1 MTVPGDEQ
9 RRARQQEGR
18 NNGRSSRGWS
28 QQQEEEEEDEENG
41 LTELAAPA
49 PASPEERGDDLSREQ
64 SRATEEQRA
73 ASEGHEAG
81 LTEVAGPVPVAE
93 RESGDAL
100 EDEEEKAAKAAC
112 DGDST
117 YDYADAEGASG
128 AAPERA
134 RSSQE
139 SAPAEGLGEEEKV
152 AGSAQASTAATAWNE
167 AVIVSWLIFFSL
179 LGTLARLGVE
189 ALTTYPSTP
198 FASTVLWAN
207 LGGSL
212 CLGFLL
218 EDRRLFRKTVPAHL
232 ITDDKEAMHGH
243 IARHQKTL
251 PLYVGLATGFC
262 GSFTSFSTFITDAF
276 LALANRLDSA
286 SPTSP
291 YHTIPATSIPARNGG
306 YSFLAVVG
314 VLIVH
319 PAVSI
324 SALKTGAH
332 LALATAR
339 VMPGIPQRFISHW
352 LDCMV
357 LALGLGCW
365 IGAVLLSIFPPGPA
379 SAWRSRATL
388 PLVFS
393 PPGALLRFY
402 LSRRL
407 NSRVPSFPLGTF
419 AANIIGTVA
428 EAVCYVLQHTDRVV
442 LRNDLVDADA
452 CTVLQGL
459 MQGFCGCLTTVSTW
473 VAELNG
479 LRRRHAWLYG
489 LMSVAVALGFQVAIM
504 GSVLWTRGF
513 VDSCG
518 AFA

>member
-1 MTVPGDEQ
+1 MTAPDDEQ

-18 NNGRSSRGWS
+18 NNRRPSRGWS
-28 QQQEEEEEDEENG
+28 QQQEEEEDEENG

-49 PASPEERGDDLSREQ
+49 PASPEQHVDDLSREQ
-64 SRATEEQRA
+64 SRAAEEQRSV
-73 ASEGHEAG
+73 SEGDEAG
-81 LTEVAGPVPVAE
+81 LTEVAAPVPVAE

-100 EDEEEKAAKAAC
+100 EDEEETVAKAVS
-112 DGDST
+112 DGGST
-117 YDYADAEGASG
+117 YDYVDAGTASG
-128 AAPERA
+128 AAPEKA
-134 RSSQE
+134 RGSQE
-139 SAPAEGLGEEEKV
+139 SAPAEGSGEEEKV
-152 AGSAQASTAATAWNE
+152 TGSAQASKAATAWNE
-167 AVIVSWLIFFSL
+167 AVIAGCGGADNIPIHPFRVDRP
-179 LGTLARLGVE
+179 LGELGRF
-189 ALTTYPSTP
+189 ALP
-198 FASTVLWAN
+198 
-207 LGGSL
+207 
-212 CLGFLL
+212 GFLL

-232 ITDDKEAMHGH
+232 ITDNKEAMHGH

-251 PLYVGLATGFC
+251 PLYIGLATGFC

-276 LALANRLDSA
+276 LALANRLASA

-291 YHTIPATSIPARNGG
+291 YHTIPATSISARNGG

-314 VLIVH
+314 VFIVH

-332 LALATAR
+332 LALATER
-339 VMPGIPQRFISHW
+339 VMPGISQRLFSRW

-402 LSRRL
+402 LSMHL

-419 AANIIGTVA
+419 AANIIGTVV
-428 EAVCYVLQHTDRVV
+428 EAVCYVLQHTDRFVV
-442 LRNDLVDADA
+442 KNDLVEAST

-513 VDSCG
+513 VDSCE

>member
-9 RRARQQEGR
+9 RWAGQQEGR
-18 NNGRSSRGWS
+18 NRRSSRGWS
-28 QQQEEEEEDEENG
+28 QQEEEENG

-49 PASPEERGDDLSREQ
+49 PASLEERGDDLSREQ
-64 SRATEEQRA
+64 SRAIEEERA
-73 ASEGHEAG
+73 ASEGNEAG
-81 LTEVAGPVPVAE
+81 LTEVAAPVPVAE
-93 RESGDAL
+93 RERGDAL
-100 EDEEEKAAKAAC
+100 EDEEEKAGQAAH

-117 YDYADAEGASG
+117 DDYADAELASG
-128 AAPERA
+128 TALERA
-134 RSSQE
+134 HSSQE
-139 SAPAEGLGEEEKV
+139 SVPAKGSGEDEKA

-167 AVIVSWLIFFSL
+167 TVIVSWLIFFSL
-179 LGTLARLGVE
+179 FGTLARLGVE
-189 ALTTYPSTP
+189 ALTTYPFTP
-198 FASTVLWAN
+198 VASTVLWAN

-218 EDRRLFRKTVPAHL
+218 EDRRLFSKTVPTHL
-232 ITDDKEAMHGH
+232 ITNDKEATHGH

-251 PLYVGLATGFC
+251 PLYIGLATGFC

-276 LALANRLDSA
+276 LTLANRLDSA

-291 YHTIPATSIPARNGG
+291 YHTIPVTSIPERNGG

-332 LALATAR
+332 IALATDR
-339 VMPGIPQRFISHW
+339 VMPGIPQRFISCW

-357 LALGLGCW
+357 LILGLGCW

-388 PLVFS
+388 PLIFS
-393 PPGALLRFY
+393 PLGALLRFY
-402 LSRRL
+402 LSRHL

-419 AANIIGTVA
+419 TANIIGTVI
-428 EAVCYVLQHTDRVV
+428 EAVCYVLQHTDNVV
-442 LRNDLVDADA
+442 LRNDLVDTDA

-459 MQGFCGCLTTVSTW
+459 TQGFCGCLTTVSTW
-473 VAELNG
+473 VAELDG
-479 LRRRHAWLYG
+479 LRRRHAWVYG

-504 GSVLWTRGF
+504 GSVLWARGF